1 KRQAEHIEYLLD
13 QSIEADVTLRDYV
26 DAWQYTPEYF
36 FVKNLE
42 SVQGDE
48 RDVILLSTVFGPTA
62 DGKVAQNFGP
72 INQPQGEKRMNVLV
86 TRAKE
91 RLSVFTSLKP
101 SDITNQSLGAQVWK
115 RYLDFAK
122 TGQLQTH
129 DSAEA
134 NAHIPASIDK
144 WFYDRLTQ
152 DGYGVIPQVGVSKW
166 RVDLGIQHD
175 ANPGHYICG
184 IQFDGSQ
191 YYNTSYAHER
201 DHLRDKVLIDSGWII
216 IRVWCVDFFTEREA
230 TYNKVK
236 MEIEAALAA
245 KCAVNE

>member
-1 KRQAEHIEYLLD
+1 
-13 QSIEADVTLRDYV
+13 
-26 DAWQYTPEYF
+26 
-36 FVKNLE
+36 
-42 SVQGDE
+42 
-48 RDVILLSTVFGPTA
+48 
-62 DGKVAQNFGP
+62 
-72 INQPQGEKRMNVLV
+72 MNVLV

-191 YYNTSYAHER
+191 YYNTSYALER

-245 KCAVNE
+245 KCATNE